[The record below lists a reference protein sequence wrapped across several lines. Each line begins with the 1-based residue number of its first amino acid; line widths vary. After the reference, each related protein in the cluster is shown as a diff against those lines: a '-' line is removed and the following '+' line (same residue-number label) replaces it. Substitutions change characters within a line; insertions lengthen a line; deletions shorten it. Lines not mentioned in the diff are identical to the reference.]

1 MFLADL
7 DLAEGSMVV
16 KTTRQTWDP
25 YSIINARDLIKLM
38 ARYVTKYH
46 TYHSKQRTFF
56 RSVPYEQAIK
66 CFDDE
71 NAVEVVKI
79 KSEIFQEKFYVVT
92 NKIQTLSEIKKNS
105 QKEDNDWL
113 DLRDRH

>member
-38 ARYVTKYH
+38 ARYVIKYH
-46 TYHSKQRTFF
+46 TYHRK
-56 RSVPYEQAIK
+56 
-66 CFDDE
+66 
-71 NAVEVVKI
+71 
-79 KSEIFQEKFYVVT
+79 
-92 NKIQTLSEIKKNS
+92 
-105 QKEDNDWL
+105 
-113 DLRDRH
+113 

>member
-1 MFLADL
+1 MGGFYKFLAEL

-16 KTTRQTWDP
+16 KTTKQTWDP

-38 ARYVTKYH
+38 ARFVINYIWFKNYDSW
-46 TYHSKQRTFF
+46 YYEKS

-79 KSEIFQEKFYVVT
+79 KSKQF
-92 NKIQTLSEIKKNS
+92 
-105 QKEDNDWL
+105 
-113 DLRDRH
+113 